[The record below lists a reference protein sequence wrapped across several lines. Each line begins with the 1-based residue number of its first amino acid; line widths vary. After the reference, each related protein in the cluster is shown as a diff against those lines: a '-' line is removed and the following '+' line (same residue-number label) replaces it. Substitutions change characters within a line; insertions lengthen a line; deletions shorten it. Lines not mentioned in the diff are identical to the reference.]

1 MQLLYW
7 KVLLGFVKLT
17 SMKTRKVQIALFDLN
32 GFQSFLQSNLEGLFD
47 GPIALSVSTENHID
61 FRDEPSPD
69 LDMASSGTR
78 FFLPFTSP
86 DAEGGM
92 AYGDGSQVHFDDPDI
107 LFSDADCIGYVLTRT
122 ENHWLIEQG
131 LCSYCSIGPCCCHY
145 HELVMEIPASKELV
159 NRMDQALNQFIV
171 S

>member
-1 MQLLYW
+1 MKAR
-7 KVLLGFVKLT
+7 KVLL
-17 SMKTRKVQIALFDLN
+17 ALFDLN
-32 GFQSFLQSNLEGLFD
+32 GFQSFLQSNLEGLFV
-47 GPIALSVSTENHID
+47 GPAALSISPENHID
-61 FRDEPSPD
+61 FRDADEHPLD
-69 LDMASSGTR
+69 LGKALSGAR

-92 AYGDGSQVHFDDPDI
+92 VHGDGSQVHFDDPDI
-107 LFSDADCIGYVLTRT
+107 LFGDADCIGYVLTRT

-145 HELVMEIPASKELV
+145 HELVMEIPSSKELV